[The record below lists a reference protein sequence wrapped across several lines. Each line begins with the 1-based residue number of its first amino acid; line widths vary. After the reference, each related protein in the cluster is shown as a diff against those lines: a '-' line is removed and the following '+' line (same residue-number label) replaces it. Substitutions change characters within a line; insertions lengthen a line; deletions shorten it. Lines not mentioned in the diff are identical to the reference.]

1 MSSANIRCLR
11 EPRRS
16 PAALI
21 SPLDAERLRFVHPAA
36 RGRAHGRRATNF
48 AAGHSASSVPNAS
61 VVFCAG
67 HRSIE
72 RAKRAATNA
81 ADRRVALHHRQL
93 RVRFQQNAA
102 LHRQQ
107 TEASLRRAVRDLRD
121 HRRHEKEKPRFSLLC
136 TATCQAVGRCAGHRR
151 EPETNRFCPRLAQ
164 ARRRR
169 ARRDR
174 QGFAHEILRFLRHVD
189 RR

>member
-1 MSSANIRCLR
+1 MRLSRGPRC
-11 EPRRS
+11 S

-21 SPLDAERLRFVHPAA
+21 SPLDAERLRTGHSAA
-36 RGRAHGRRATNF
+36 CGRAHGRRATN
-48 AAGHSASSVPNAS
+48 HSASSVPDAADRR
-61 VVFCAG
+61 CAI

-81 ADRRVALHHRQL
+81 ADRRLALHHRTI

-107 TEASLRRAVRDLRD
+107 TEASLRRAVRDLRN

-151 EPETNRFCPRLAQ
+151 EPEANRLRARLAQ

-169 ARRDR
+169 ARRYR
-174 QGFAHEILRFLRHVD
+174 QRFAHEILRFLRHVD

>member
-1 MSSANIRCLR
+1 MRLSRGPRC
-11 EPRRS
+11 S

-21 SPLDAERLRFVHPAA
+21 SPLDDERTRTGLRAS
-36 RGRAHGRRATNF
+36 RGNDCSHICACRRRATNC
-48 AAGHSASSVPNAS
+48 SASSVPNAS
-61 VVFCAG
+61 VVFCAV

-102 LHRQQ
+102 LRRQQ
-107 TEASLRRAVRDLRD
+107 TEASLRRAVRDLRN
-121 HRRHEKEKPRFSLLC
+121 HRRHEQEKPRFSLLC